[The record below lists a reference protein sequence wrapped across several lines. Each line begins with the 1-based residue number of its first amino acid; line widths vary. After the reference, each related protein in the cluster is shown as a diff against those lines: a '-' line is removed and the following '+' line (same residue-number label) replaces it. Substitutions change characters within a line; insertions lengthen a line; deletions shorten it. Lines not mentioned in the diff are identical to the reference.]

1 MNKCKKQ
8 HPIVYSKAMHRTGII
23 LSLAVIGLVVRMV
36 FFPDLATPNTHI
48 QSFFLSLVVISF
60 LWHGLEKINNFLNR
74 KVPYSKGVM
83 RRIAIQLI
91 VGQVFF
97 YSFLVVMG
105 LCVAPLFKKV
115 PLTREIIFSA
125 LVVYLLI
132 NIAAN
137 SAIIGFHF
145 FNEWKKSLLQQ
156 SMLEKEKSQAH
167 FENLKNQL
175 NPHFLFNSLSS
186 LNSLIFENPELASK
200 FLKQLSKVYRYLL
213 ENNQTEYV
221 PLETEISFVQHY
233 ISLLQTRFGKGL
245 EVKMQPPTPEEAH
258 YRIIPVTLQI
268 LVENAIKHNITYEDT
283 PLTLEIYTQN
293 GYLVVQN
300 NHQPKTRIEGSNK
313 KGLDNLRDLYYYT
326 TGKEAIIES
335 SPQLFT
341 VKIPLIAA

>member
-1 MNKCKKQ
+1 MSKCRKY
-8 HPIVYSKAMHRTGII
+8 PLMYSRAMHRTGII
-23 LSLAVIGLVVRMV
+23 LSLAFIGLIVRMV
-36 FFPDLATPNTHI
+36 FFSDLFTRAGHV
-48 QSFFLSLVVISF
+48 QSFFLSLIVISF
-60 LWHGLEKINNFLNR
+60 IWHGLEKINSFLNR
-74 KVPYSKGVM
+74 KVPYSKGIM
-83 RRIAIQLI
+83 RRIVVQFVI
-91 VGQVFF
+91 GQIFF
-97 YSFLVVMG
+97 YGFLVVLG
-105 LCVAPLFKKV
+105 LFIVPIFKEI
-115 PLTREIIFSA
+115 PLTREVIFSG

-137 SAIIGFHF
+137 SAIVGFHF

-156 SMLEKEKSQAH
+156 SMLEKEKSQAN

-221 PLETEISFVQHY
+221 PLETEIDFVEHY
-233 ISLLQTRFGKGL
+233 ISLLQTRFGNGL
-245 EVKMQPPTPEEAH
+245 EVKMQYPEPDEAH

-268 LVENAIKHNITYEDT
+268 LVENAIKHNITYEDS
-283 PLTLEIYTQN
+283 PLKIEIYTQN

-300 NHQPKTRIEGSNK
+300 NHQPKTRVEGSNK

-326 TGKEAIIES
+326 TGREAIIES
-335 SPQLFT
+335 SPQVFT

>member
-1 MNKCKKQ
+1 MSKCRKY
-8 HPIVYSKAMHRTGII
+8 PLMYSRAMHRTGII
-23 LSLAVIGLVVRMV
+23 LSLAFIGLIVRMV
-36 FFPDLATPNTHI
+36 FFSDLFTRAGHV
-48 QSFFLSLVVISF
+48 QSFFLSLIVISF
-60 LWHGLEKINNFLNR
+60 IWHGLEKINSFLNR
-74 KVPYSKGVM
+74 KVPYSKGIM
-83 RRIAIQLI
+83 RRIVVQFVI
-91 VGQVFF
+91 GQIFF
-97 YSFLVVMG
+97 YGFLVVLG
-105 LCVAPLFKKV
+105 LFIVPIFKEI
-115 PLTREIIFSA
+115 PLTREVIFSG

-137 SAIIGFHF
+137 SAIVGFHF

-156 SMLEKEKSQAH
+156 SMLEKEKSQAN

-221 PLETEISFVQHY
+221 PLETEIDFVEHY
-233 ISLLQTRFGKGL
+233 ISLLQTRFGNGL
-245 EVKMQPPTPEEAH
+245 EVKMQYPEPDEAH

-283 PLTLEIYTQN
+283 PLKIEIYTQN

-300 NHQPKTRIEGSNK
+300 NHQPKTRVEGSNK

-326 TGKEAIIES
+326 TGREAIIES
-335 SPQLFT
+335 SPLIFT

>member
-1 MNKCKKQ
+1 MNRCKKS
-8 HPIVYSKAMHRTGII
+8 PIAGSKALYRTGII
-23 LSLAVIGLVVRMV
+23 LTLAVVGLVARMI
-36 FFPDLATPNTHI
+36 FFSDMFTFGEHI

-60 LWHGLEKINNFLNR
+60 IWLGLEKINGFLNR
-74 KVPYSKGVM
+74 TVPYTKGVM
-83 RRIAIQLI
+83 RRIIVQLI
-91 VGQVFF
+91 IGQVFF
-97 YSFLVVMG
+97 YGFLMVMG
-105 LCVAPLFKKV
+105 LVIVPIFKKV
-115 PLTREIIFSA
+115 DYTRELIFSG
-125 LVVYLLI
+125 LVVYLLV

-156 SMLEKEKSQAH
+156 SMLEKEKSQAN

-221 PLETEISFVQHY
+221 PLETEIDFVEHY

-245 EVKMQPPTPEEAH
+245 EVKMQPPNPDETH
-258 YRIIPVTLQI
+258 YRVIPVTLQI
-268 LVENAIKHNITYEDT
+268 LVENAIKHNITYEDS
-283 PLTLEIYTQN
+283 PLKIEIYTQN

-300 NHQPKTRIEGSNK
+300 NHQPKTRVEGSNK
-313 KGLDNLRDLYYYT
+313 RGLDNLRDLYYYT

-335 SPQLFT
+335 SPLIFT

>member
-1 MNKCKKQ
+1 MSKCRKY
-8 HPIVYSKAMHRTGII
+8 PLMYSRAMHRTGII
-23 LSLAVIGLVVRMV
+23 LSLAFIGLIVRMV
-36 FFPDLATPNTHI
+36 FFSDLFTRAGHI
-48 QSFFLSLVVISF
+48 QSFFLSLIVISF
-60 LWHGLEKINNFLNR
+60 IWHGLEKINSFLNR
-74 KVPYSKGVM
+74 KVPYSKGIM
-83 RRIAIQLI
+83 RRIVVQFVI
-91 VGQVFF
+91 GQIFF
-97 YSFLVVMG
+97 YGFLVVLG
-105 LCVAPLFKKV
+105 LFIVPIFKEI
-115 PLTREIIFSA
+115 PLTREIIFSG
-125 LVVYLLI
+125 LVVYLLV

-156 SMLEKEKSQAH
+156 SMLEKEKSQAN

-221 PLETEISFVQHY
+221 PLETEIDFVEHY

-245 EVKMQPPTPEEAH
+245 EVKMQPPNPDETH
-258 YRIIPVTLQI
+258 YRVIPVTLQI
-268 LVENAIKHNITYEDT
+268 LVENAIKHNITYEDS
-283 PLTLEIYTQN
+283 PLKIEIYTQN

-300 NHQPKTRIEGSNK
+300 NHQPKTRVEGSNK
-313 KGLDNLRDLYYYT
+313 RGLDNLRDLYYYT

-335 SPQLFT
+335 SPLIFT